1 MDPARP
7 APAGPACATQA
18 RARTAEAPLWKRLV
32 VSAAFAGL
40 LVFAHLR
47 SGGRPTPPTAPGAAT
62 AVDPARHGFAFR
74 DVTAEWGLA
83 FRHEGPNID
92 PVLAP
97 IAAQITATGASL
109 AVVDVDADGDLD
121 VYATT
126 SRHGAP
132 NALFLNE
139 RDSAGAVRFRDVAA
153 EAGLADVNRDGVGC
167 STASVWAD
175 VDADGDLD
183 VVIVKWGRQQLFL
196 QDAPLR
202 FRDATAGS
210 GLEHV
215 WMNSHNGLFLDADRD
230 GLVDLFLGGYFRE
243 EVDLWKLASTR
254 IMQDSFEFSENG
266 GRNRFFRNLGG
277 GRFEDVSD
285 AFGIGGSRWTYASV
299 AGDFDEDGFV
309 DLYIANDYGSEEL
322 LINQAGKGF
331 APLDVDLDRQSKS
344 GMSASLGD
352 VDNKGRLAVYVTNI
366 SQPGFLF
373 QGNNLRI
380 NRLKDRKALVDGPEG
395 PVRNCGWAWGSAF
408 GDLDL
413 DGWQD
418 LVVVNGFISADTER
432 DYWYDMGK
440 VAGGN
445 GAVFEDALNWPPFE
459 GRSLSGYERTRVLK
473 NRLGRSFVEVG
484 GEVGVTDVYDG
495 RGVVLADL
503 DLDGRLD
510 MVVANQGQ
518 PMVVY
523 RNEPPPTGAGNW
535 VTLDLVPAPRTEG
548 GSNPDAAGAHCLAR
562 FGPHT
567 QLRVIVLGGGF
578 SSQGPSRVHFGL
590 GAETELQE
598 LEVRW
603 PSGKRQVVRNLAA
616 GRNHRIEEPRGGE
629 VTGSPPSNQ

>member
-1 MDPARP
+1 MQAIGPSAPSDARH
-7 APAGPACATQA
+7 
-18 RARTAEAPLWKRLV
+18 RASEAPLWKRLV
-32 VSAAFAGL
+32 VTASFVGL
-40 LVFAHLR
+40 LGYAHIR
-47 SGGRPTPPTAPGAAT
+47 SRGAVPHTPHQRGV
-62 AVDPARHGFAFR
+62 AVDAARHGFALH
-74 DVTAEWGLA
+74 DVTAEWGID
-83 FRHEGPNID
+83 FRHASPNVD
-92 PVLAP
+92 AVLAP
-97 IAAQITATGASL
+97 IAAQITGTGASL
-109 AVVDVDADGDLD
+109 AVIDVDGDGDLD
-121 VYATT
+121 IYATT

-132 NALFLNE
+132 NSLWLNE
-139 RDSAGAVRFRDVAA
+139 RDTAGGVRFRDVAS

-183 VVIVKWGRQQLFL
+183 MVLVKWGYQQLFL

-202 FRDATAGS
+202 FRDATADS
-210 GLEHV
+210 GLDGV

-243 EVDLWKLASTR
+243 EVNLWQVTDTR

-266 GRNRFFRNLGG
+266 GRNRLFRNLGG

-285 AFGIGGSRWTYASV
+285 TFGIGGNRWTYASV
-299 AGDFDEDGFV
+299 AADFDEDGWT

-322 LINQAGKGF
+322 LRNNEGKGF

-352 VDNKGRLAVYVTNI
+352 VENKGRLAVYVTNI

-418 LVVVNGFISADTER
+418 LVVVNGFISADKDR

-445 GAVFEDALNWPPFE
+445 GAVFEDARNWPPFE

-473 NRLGRSFVEVG
+473 NRNGRSFVEIGGDVG
-484 GEVGVTDVYDG
+484 ITDTLDG
-495 RGVVLADL
+495 RGVVLADM
-503 DLDGRLD
+503 DQDGRLD
-510 MVVANQGQ
+510 MVVANQNG
-518 PMVVY
+518 PLLVY
-523 RNEPPPTGAGNW
+523 RNEPPPGAAPEGW
-535 VTLDLVPAPRTEG
+535 IVFDLAPLPREAG
-548 GSNPDAAGAHCLAR
+548 GSNPDAAGAHLTAR
-562 FGPHT
+562 FGEHT
-567 QLRVIVLGGGF
+567 QVRVVVLGGGF
-578 SSQGPSRVHFGL
+578 SSQGPKQVHFGL
-590 GAETELQE
+590 GARAQVDE

-603 PSGKRQVVRNLAA
+603 PSGRIQVLRNLAA
-616 GRNHRIEEPRGGE
+616 GRSHRIEEPLANE
-629 VTGSPPSNQ
+629 SPRRAPDGSNQ

>member
-1 MDPARP
+1 MQANGPSTPHEARS
-7 APAGPACATQA
+7 
-18 RARTAEAPLWKRLV
+18 RASEAPLWKRLV
-32 VSAAFAGL
+32 VTTSFVGL
-40 LVFAHLR
+40 LVFAHVR
-47 SGGRPTPPTAPGAAT
+47 ARGTATVAPEGGVFDAS
-62 AVDPARHGFAFR
+62 RHGFALR
-74 DVTAEWGLA
+74 DVTAAWGID
-83 FRHEGPNID
+83 FRHASPNID
-92 PVLAP
+92 AVLAP
-97 IAAQITATGASL
+97 IAAQITGTGASL
-109 AVVDVDADGDLD
+109 AVIDVDGDGDLD

-132 NALFLNE
+132 NSLWLNE
-139 RDSAGAVRFRDVAA
+139 RGADGHVHFRDVAA
-153 EAGLADVNRDGVGC
+153 LAGLADVNRDGVGC
-167 STASVWAD
+167 STTSVWAD
-175 VDADGDLD
+175 VDADGDQD
-183 VVIVKWGRQQLFL
+183 VVLVKWGYQQLFL
-196 QDAPLR
+196 QEAPLR

-210 GLEHV
+210 GLDGV

-243 EVDLWKLASTR
+243 EVNLWQLTSTR

-266 GRNRFFRNLGG
+266 GRNRLFRNLGG

-285 AFGIGGSRWTYASV
+285 KFGIGGSRWTYASV
-299 AGDFDEDGFV
+299 AADFDEDGWT

-322 LINQAGKGF
+322 LRNTEGKGF
-331 APLDVDLDRQSKS
+331 VPLDVDLDRQSKS

-352 VDNKGRLAVYVTNI
+352 VENKGRLAVYVTNI

-418 LVVVNGFISADTER
+418 LVVVNGFISADRER

-445 GAVFEDALNWPPFE
+445 GAVFEDARNWPPFE

-473 NRLGRSFVEVG
+473 NRGGRSFVEIGGDVG
-484 GEVGVTDVYDG
+484 ITDTFDG
-495 RGVVLADL
+495 RGVVLADM

-510 MVVANQGQ
+510 MVVANQNG
-518 PMVVY
+518 PLLVY
-523 RNEPPPTGAGNW
+523 RNEAPPGATRDGW
-535 VTLDLVPAPRTEG
+535 IAFDLVSAPRGSG
-548 GSNPDAAGAHCLAR
+548 GSNPDAAGAHLTAR

-567 QLRVIVLGGGF
+567 QIRVVVLGGGF
-578 SSQGPSRVHFGL
+578 SSQGPKQVHFGL
-590 GAETELQE
+590 GAATQVDE

-603 PSGKRQVVRNLAA
+603 PSGRIQRVRDLAA
-616 GRNHRIEEPRGGE
+616 GRIHRIAEPLTSESSRSAPD
-629 VTGSPPSNQ
+629 GSSQ

>member
-1 MDPARP
+1 MQANGPSAQPEARS
-7 APAGPACATQA
+7 
-18 RARTAEAPLWKRLV
+18 RAADAPLWKRV
-32 VSAAFAGL
+32 VVTAGFLGL
-40 LVFAHLR
+40 LVFAHVR
-47 SGGRPTPPTAPGAAT
+47 ARGTATVMPDGGVADAS
-62 AVDPARHGFAFR
+62 RHGFALR
-74 DVTAEWGLA
+74 DVTAEWGID
-83 FRHEGPNID
+83 FRHAGPNVD
-92 PVLAP
+92 AVLAP
-97 IAAQITATGASL
+97 IAAQITGTGASL
-109 AVVDVDADGDLD
+109 AVIDVDGDGDLD
-121 VYATT
+121 IYATT

-132 NALFLNE
+132 NSLWLNE
-139 RDSAGAVRFRDVAA
+139 RDGAGQVRFRDVAV

-167 STASVWAD
+167 STASIWAD
-175 VDADGDLD
+175 VDGDGDQD
-183 VVIVKWGRQQLFL
+183 VVLVKWGYQQLFL
-196 QDAPLR
+196 QEAPLR
-202 FRDATAGS
+202 FRDATADS
-210 GLEHV
+210 GLDGL
-215 WMNSHNGLFLDADRD
+215 WMNSHNALFLDVDRD

-243 EVDLWKLASTR
+243 EVNLWQLESTR

-266 GRNRFFRNLGG
+266 GRNRLFRNLGG

-299 AGDFDEDGFV
+299 AADFDEDGWT

-322 LINQAGKGF
+322 LRNNEGKGF

-352 VDNKGRLAVYVTNI
+352 VENKGRLAVYVTNI

-418 LVVVNGFISADTER
+418 LVVVNGFISADKDR

-445 GAVFEDALNWPPFE
+445 GAVFEDARNWPPFE

-473 NRLGRSFVEVG
+473 NRGGRSFVEIGGDVG
-484 GEVGVTDVYDG
+484 ITDTFDG
-495 RGVVLADL
+495 RGVVLADM

-510 MVVANQGQ
+510 MVVANQNG
-518 PMVVY
+518 PLLVY
-523 RNEPPPTGAGNW
+523 RNEPPEGAEDSNW
-535 VTLDLVPAPRTEG
+535 IAIDLAPAPRERG
-548 GSNPDAAGAHCLAR
+548 GSNPDAAGAHLTAR

-567 QLRVIVLGGGF
+567 QVRVIVLGGGF
-578 SSQGPSRVHFGL
+578 SSQGPKQVHYGL
-590 GAETELQE
+590 GEATRVDE

-603 PSGKRQVVRNLAA
+603 PSGRLQRVRDLPA
-616 GRNHRIEEPRGGE
+616 GRIHRIEEPLTGEPARGESDG
-629 VTGSPPSNQ
+629 SNQ